1 MMDLKEAI
9 ALLHRYNE
17 WRRGAE
23 QEMENPADIGIAI
36 DCVLDAVENQP
47 NK

>member
-1 MMDLKEAI
+1 
-9 ALLHRYNE
+9 
-17 WRRGAE
+17 
-23 QEMENPADIGIAI
+23 MENPADIGIAI